1 LRADGIKLFAER
13 INLDG
18 PYATNTATTA
28 LRPPILFGGGGERN
42 TRRLV
47 ARYADACDPVGSSL
61 EDVAPKLDVL
71 RTHCQ
76 ADARDYDTMPVGRRT
91 IKSMHAAT
99 IWTLLAI
106 FVIAPLGALAVD
118 RPLSGSWIWHI
129 DVENSRNA

>member
-1 LRADGIKLFAER
+1 
-13 INLDG
+13 
-18 PYATNTATTA
+18 
-28 LRPPILFGGGGERN
+28 LRPPILIGGGGERN

-47 ARYADACDPVGSSL
+47 ARYADACDPVASSL

-71 RTHCQ
+71 RTHCR

-99 IWTLLAI
+99 TSTVLAI

-118 RPLSGSWIWHI
+118 RLLFDNWIWHI